1 MPQSGVEKFARGA
14 GELPRELRRR
24 LRALG
29 ALGKEAR
36 GKQAALAR
44 RLEAAIRRRAAE
56 LGAGGSGRGDWAGP
70 GPEMERELGAVLAL
84 HDRQLGLAREAY
96 NLVDVQVRQLDKQ
109 LKQVEG
115 ALEKRAERLEGG
127 GRGKGGPP
135 GAWGIGEVRPP
146 AGGGGEG
153 TSEGEEADGD
163 VAATPGVGVDPL
175 EPTYCYCKGVSFGE
189 MVGCENEDCKIGW
202 FHLACVGLT
211 PDTVPRGKWLCP
223 SCR

>member
-1 MPQSGVEKFARGA
+1 MPQNGVEKFVRGA
-14 GELPRELRRR
+14 GDLPRELRRR
-24 LRALG
+24 LRTLG
-29 ALGKEAR
+29 GLGKEAR

-44 RLEAAIRRRAAE
+44 RLEGAIRRRAAE
-56 LGAGGSGRGDWAGP
+56 LGGGGSGRGDWAGP
-70 GPEMERELGAVLAL
+70 GPEMEREVAVVLAL

-96 NLVDVQVRQLDKQ
+96 NLVDAQVRQLDKQ

-127 GRGKGGPP
+127 GGGKGGP
-135 GAWGIGEVRPP
+135 AEASGIREVLAT

-153 TSEGEEADGD
+153 TSGGEEADGD
-163 VAATPGVGVDPL
+163 VAATPGGGVDPL

-202 FHLACVGLT
+202 FHLGCVGLT